1 MTLGLGMLRAFF
13 LPPLYLVGH
22 VASGVKGLRC
32 QRLCIKLGY
41 FFSFRARPYLCC
53 KTTSIL

>member
-1 MTLGLGMLRAFF
+1 MTLGLGMLRAVFF
-13 LPPLYLVGH
+13 PLLVGH

-32 QRLCIKLGY
+32 QRLCINLSY